1 MYPLLQQADMILGDL
16 HAGVSLDQRLQEAQA
31 YHSLLSEQ
39 FQAITTSLNTN
50 EEAKQLSE
58 TIRTMMEALRQCI
71 DMIKDS
77 QLVGIT
83 TPSSEASPPPEVIP
97 EAVEEEKM
105 KAATPENTTVS
116 SSETSSEVRSVLT
129 KQASKVFS
137 SLVASIDNLCV
148 YRRVWLCWYK
158 ITKER
163 Q

>member
-1 MYPLLQQADMILGDL
+1 MILGDL

-31 YHSLLSEQ
+31 YHLLLSEQ

-97 EAVEEEKM
+97 EAVEEAVEEEKI
-105 KAATPENTTVS
+105 KAATAENTTVS